1 VGTIYRPPNQSD
13 FLEHFEDTMTK
24 INPERET
31 FIFGDFNICLLN
43 KLSALCKRY
52 QNILNRFNFKQLINV
67 PTRVTQT
74 SSTLIDHLISNSE
87 DRVSQSGVLQLG
99 LGDHFLIHFTRK
111 IVRQS
116 VNQESIVK
124 IRSMKT
130 YYKDDFTDKLNN
142 ANWSDVYLCTN
153 VNNAWRIFQEICMS
167 ILDDIAP
174 TKEIKI
180 KQKNR
185 TMDNI

>member
-1 VGTIYRPPNQSD
+1 
-13 FLEHFEDTMTK
+13 MTK

-52 QNILNRFNFKQLINV
+52 QNILTMFDFKQLINV

-74 SSTLIDHLISNSE
+74 SSTLIDHLISNCE
-87 DRVSQSGVLQLG
+87 ERVSQSGVFRLG
-99 LGDHFLIHFTRK
+99 LSDHFLIHFTRK
-111 IVRQS
+111 IVRHS

-130 YYKDDFTDKLNN
+130 YSKDDFIDKLNN
-142 ANWSDVYLCTN
+142 ANWSDLYLCRN
-153 VNNAWRIFQEICMS
+153 VNYPWRIFQEIFMS
-167 ILDDIAP
+167 ILNDIAP

-180 KQKNR
+180 KQK
-185 TMDNI
+185 TQP